1 MYLITAA
8 LVPVIN
14 PLTEEFLTYGIW
26 MYPLLFIVIML
37 ASTIFGGLIPDNTIL
52 FLTGAVALDNGL
64 SMDWLVVM
72 AVGGGFV
79 GYEINYWS
87 GKLFGITICRRVCPV
102 VLHKKNVRKALDMMD
117 RFGAASLI
125 LSRVMPVM
133 NLPSFIAGVNAMDY
147 RRFIGFNL
155 ISSVV
160 WCGTLLTL
168 GYYFGSIPVLNEYL
182 DLLAGLLLVLI
193 TVAMILVFVV
203 TARDYVKRNRE

>member
-1 MYLITAA
+1 VYLITAA
-8 LVPVIN
+8 LVPIIST
-14 PLTEEFLTYGIW
+14 LTEESLTYGIW
-26 MYPLLFIVIML
+26 MYPLLFIVIMI

-64 SMDWLVVM
+64 SMDWLFVM

-87 GKLFGITICRRVCPV
+87 GRLFGITICRGVCPV
-102 VLHKKNVRKALDMMD
+102 VLHKKNVRKALDMMNQ
-117 RFGAASLI
+117 FGSAALI

-155 ISSVV
+155 ISSAV
-160 WCGTLLTL
+160 WGGTLLTL
-168 GYYFGSIPVLNEYL
+168 GYYFGSIPLLNEYL
-182 DLLAGLLLVLI
+182 DLLAGLLLVII
-193 TVAMILVFVV
+193 TVALILVFVV
-203 TARDYVKRNRE
+203 TARDYVKQNSG

>member
-1 MYLITAA
+1 MYLLTAA

-26 MYPLLFIVIML
+26 MYPLLFIVIMI

-52 FLTGAVALDNGL
+52 FLTGAVALDNSL
-64 SMDWLVVM
+64 SVYWLFVM
-72 AVGGGFV
+72 AAGGGFV

-87 GKLFGITICRRVCPV
+87 GRLFGIAICRGVCPV

-117 RFGAASLI
+117 RFGSVALI

-133 NLPSFIAGVNAMDY
+133 NLPSFISGVNAMDY

-155 ISSVV
+155 ISSAV

-168 GYYFGSIPVLNEYL
+168 GYYFGSIPILNEYL
-182 DLLAGLLLVLI
+182 DLLAGLLLFII
-193 TVAMILVFVV
+193 TVALILVFVM
-203 TARDYVKRNRE
+203 TARDYVKQNRG